1 MIIQGGDFVSEKQ
14 KQLVEGILSD
24 SYEMSEAYQQRLI
37 GVAYGLEI
45 SQGLG
50 MVPGPQEN
58 DETNEDK

>member
-1 MIIQGGDFVSEKQ
+1 MSEKQ

-24 SYEMSEAYQQRLI
+24 SYEMSEAYRQRLI

-45 SQGLG
+45 SQGPG

-58 DETNEDK
+58 DETKEDK